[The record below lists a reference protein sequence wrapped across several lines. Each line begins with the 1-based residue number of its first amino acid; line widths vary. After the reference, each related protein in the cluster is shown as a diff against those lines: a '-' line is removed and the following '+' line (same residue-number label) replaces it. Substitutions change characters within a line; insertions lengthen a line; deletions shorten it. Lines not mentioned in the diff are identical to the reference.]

1 MALPPVSTSDL
12 EAAVE
17 ALAAG
22 DESAVDRVFQLAYE
36 DLRQLARVRLRAVN
50 SGATLNTTALVH
62 EAYLRVRRADGGPVW
77 HSATHFFAFA
87 SRAMR
92 HILVDHARGK
102 TAVVRGGGRIH
113 VTLDPGLSGD
123 SPTDPVDIL
132 ELDCALRLL
141 AEKDPRL
148 ERVVECRFFT
158 GLTTEETAE
167 VLGVSERTVA
177 RDWLTARSYLRHLM
191 ST

>member
-1 MALPPVSTSDL
+1 MAPTPLDTSAL
-12 EAAVE
+12 EAAVD

-22 DESAVDRVFQLAYE
+22 EESAVDRVFQLAYE
-36 DLRQLARVRLRAVN
+36 SLRKLARARLRN
-50 SGATLNTTALVH
+50 LKSGNTLNTTALVH
-62 EAYLRVRRADGGPVW
+62 EAYLRVRRSESDPSW
-77 HSATHFFAFA
+77 HSAAHFYAFA

-102 TAVVRGGGRIH
+102 AAAVRGGALTR
-113 VTLDPGLSGD
+113 VTLDPSLLGH
-123 SPTDPVDIL
+123 DPSDPLDLL
-132 ELDCALRLL
+132 ELDRALHLL

-167 VLGVSERTVA
+167 ALGISERTVA
-177 RDWLTARSYLRHLM
+177 RDWLTARAYLRHLV
-191 ST
+191 SQ